1 LDISTKK
8 LITIPVRGVECSHPQ
23 CFDLDDFLSL
33 LFISPCRQ
41 WKCPICS
48 EEAKKFYIDTEVRK
62 VMNDVKKMIKQPKE
76 IVFYYNGT
84 KTYNFNEEEG
94 QGNEL

>member
-1 LDISTKK
+1 
-8 LITIPVRGVECSHPQ
+8 
-23 CFDLDDFLSL
+23 
-33 LFISPCRQ
+33 
-41 WKCPICS
+41 
-48 EEAKKFYIDTEVRK
+48 
-62 VMNDVKKMIKQPKE
+62 MNDVKKMIKQPKE